1 MPRDTW
7 APRPYLQGD
16 FTVSRSSTLRRV
28 AAGALSLCLTGTV
41 LSTVAVTGAQAG
53 QATEAPTVHVWV
65 TKYHNIKMPTQLRP
79 GVHRFAV
86 RSRKSAGFQIVRP
99 HAGYTKREL
108 SRDVVKIFES
118 PKALK
123 RFERNVDLVAGA
135 NSRRGEPAFMWAR
148 LPAGHY
154 WAVDTNPDRP
164 LPKKI
169 LDLHVAGARLH
180 GMLPGRATLR
190 AINEAEFAPSP
201 KSIPG
206 SGRLV
211 LRNNSVDNHFFGISK
226 LLPGKTMKDFKAWL
240 DDAMNGG
247 NSAPPVSFDVGLD
260 TGVVGPGRA
269 MSLKYDLPPGKY
281 VMVCWWPDAEMGNMP
296 HVFMGMYRG
305 LRVR

>member
-1 MPRDTW
+1 MTHPSL
-7 APRPYLQGD
+7 A
-16 FTVSRSSTLRRV
+16 RRI
-28 AAGALSLCLTGTV
+28 AAGALSLCLAGTV
-41 LSTVAVTGAQAG
+41 LSTVTAAEARETSQAP
-53 QATEAPTVHVWV
+53 APTVRVWV

-79 GVHRFAV
+79 GVHRFVV
-86 RSRKSAGFQIVRP
+86 RSRKAAGFQIVRP

-108 SRDVVKIFES
+108 SRDVSTMWES
-118 PKALK
+118 PKVLR
-123 RFERNVDLVAGA
+123 RFERNVDLVAGV
-135 NSRRGEPAFMWAR
+135 NSRRGEPGFMWAR

-154 WAVDTNPDRP
+154 WAVDTNPDKP
-164 LPKKI
+164 MPKKI
-169 LDLHVAGARLH
+169 LDLHVTGARLH

-190 AINEAEFAPSP
+190 AINEVDFAPNP

-206 SGRLV
+206 SGRLI

-269 MSLKYDLPPGKY
+269 MSLKYDLPPGRY
-281 VMVCWWPDAEMGNMP
+281 VMTCWWPDAEMGNMP

>member
-1 MPRDTW
+1 VTHPSL
-7 APRPYLQGD
+7 A
-16 FTVSRSSTLRRV
+16 RRL
-28 AAGALSLCLTGTV
+28 AAGTLSLCLAGTV
-41 LSTVAVTGAQAG
+41 LSTVGAAEAREARQA
-53 QATEAPTVHVWV
+53 QAPTVRVWV

-79 GVHRFAV
+79 GVHRFVV
-86 RSRKSAGFQIVRP
+86 RSRKAAGFQIVRP
-99 HAGYTKREL
+99 HAGYTKSEL
-108 SRDVVKIFES
+108 SRDAMKIFES

-123 RFERNVDLVAGA
+123 RFERNVDLVAGVS
-135 NSRRGEPAFMWAR
+135 SRRGEPGVMWTR
-148 LPAGHY
+148 LPRGHY
-154 WAVDTNPDRP
+154 WVVDTNPDRA
-164 LPKKI
+164 LPRKM
-169 LDLHVAGARLH
+169 LDLRVSGPRLH
-180 GMLPGRATLR
+180 GTLPGRATLR
-190 AINEAEFAPSP
+190 AVNEADFAPNP

-269 MSLKYDLPPGKY
+269 MSLKYDLPPGRY
-281 VMVCWWPDAEMGNMP
+281 VMTCWWPDAEMGNMP